1 MKQDALS
8 SSAQLLGGQGSGVI
22 LPSASTMHL
31 GMGGFAEMY
40 IEVCAR
46 KYLSG

>member
-8 SSAQLLGGQGSGVI
+8 TSAQLLGVRGSGVT

-31 GMGGFAEMY
+31 GMGGFAEVY
-40 IEVCAR
+40 IEVRAC